1 MSLPTIASILPL
13 YQREAAARSKE
24 HAAVLVFL
32 LGAPGISGD
41 KRFRSNISDS
51 GAIYWADVLSEGTW
65 SRTEQALITA
75 AASLWKSGNFE
86 FSLGGAVTR
95 LDDSQT
101 ELLIAMI
108 RARKFGQIPERDR

>member
-13 YQREAAARSKE
+13 YRREAAARSKE

-41 KRFRSNISDS
+41 RRFRSNISDS

-108 RARKFGQIPERDR
+108 RARKFGQTPERDR